1 MPLTISTP
9 PVVHDTFV
17 IERTYPSAPQRV
29 FAAFADSAKKR
40 RWFAEGKGHELQHY
54 AMDFRVNGK
63 EEARFRFDEST
74 PISGMICVTDGTYLD
89 IVQDSRVVMAATMT
103 IGGRCISA
111 TLATFE
117 FFPSGTGTRLLMTHQ
132 GAFFEGADGPE
143 MRHHGWQTLLDR
155 LGSEMGG

>member
-89 IVQDSRVVMAATMT
+89 IVQDGGGYKVTISNLDGPVTYPAAPAA
-103 IGGRCISA
+103 GG
-111 TLATFE
+111 LTFE
-117 FFPSGTGTRLLMTHQ
+117 RTGVRETLHPTDGAGTGMKWLADKTRCLTVKP
-132 GAFFEGADGPE
+132 GEGFCRG
-143 MRHHGWQTLLDR
+143 
-155 LGSEMGG
+155 